1 MPHSGRVLMDP
12 PCSQIQCTLA
22 IIKDNTNYDRF
33 QINFPCD
40 QIKQLYHIKRRVVQY
55 LSWFQACEEYD
66 TLSISDENTD
76 CSDFSQFF
84 LRHKHQIHNSQHQVA
99 KVKAKNGG
107 GWEENTSKV
116 CSYFWQIFLQ
126 SLALFSTVYKK
137 KWCRVLLAIAMEVLP
152 YPTIIF
158 DQLK

>member
-12 PCSQIQCTLA
+12 SCSQIQFTLA

-33 QINFPCD
+33 QTNFPCD
-40 QIKQLYHIKRRVVQY
+40 QIEELYHTLRGKLYNIWVEFRPIK
-55 LSWFQACEEYD
+55 
-66 TLSISDENTD
+66 SISDENTD

-84 LRHKHQIHNSQHQVA
+84 LRHRHQIHNSQHQVA

-116 CSYFWQIFLQ
+116 CSWFWQIFLQ
-126 SLALFSTVYKK
+126 HLALFSTVYTK
-137 KWCRVLLAIAMEVLP
+137 KWCRDLSAVSMEVLP